1 MTLLLIA
8 AFSPVSSAAS
18 NKKFNFLLRFFDMNE
33 MAFAYHRH
41 CMGGDG
47 GINAKFLSTM
57 EFVADALYDESLK
70 TNPSIRP
77 DYIKK
82 KILERRYNIQY
93 KLDKDN
99 LRNGCQSGDSQT
111 ALAHYN
117 EFSRFSRAQ
126 IGDFIVERTQEH

>member
-1 MTLLLIA
+1 M
-8 AFSPVSSAAS
+8 
-18 NKKFNFLLRFFDMNE
+18 LRFFDMNE

-41 CMGGDG
+41 CLSDDG
-47 GINAKFLSTM
+47 GLNAKFLSTM

-99 LRNGCQSGDSQT
+99 LQNGCQSGDSQT

-117 EFSRFSRAQ
+117 EFSHFSRAQ
-126 IGDFIVERTQEH
+126 IGDLITERTQEH